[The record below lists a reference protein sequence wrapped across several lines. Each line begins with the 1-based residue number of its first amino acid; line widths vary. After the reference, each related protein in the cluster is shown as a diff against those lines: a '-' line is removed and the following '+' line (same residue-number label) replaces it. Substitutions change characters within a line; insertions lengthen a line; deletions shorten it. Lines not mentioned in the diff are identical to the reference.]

1 MAEEGRT
8 ANADRS
14 LLPDPRLVSEGAIS
28 DEALRKAEE
37 FIEQEEGYAN
47 RLIGWAAIAV
57 TAIAIAMS
65 LFHLYAAYDI
75 VPTQPLRYTHV
86 AFVLVLSFLLF
97 PLARRFRNRI
107 QWWDVIAAAVCVG
120 ILVYAIVGGEDFTDR
135 ATSPDRLDVV
145 LGVIFIV
152 LLLEAT
158 RRTTGWIMPVVAL
171 LFIAYAMAGPHL
183 PPPWTHRGY
192 DLSRL
197 VGHLFITLEGIFG
210 VAVDVSATL
219 IIMFTIYGA
228 FLQHSGAGKFFI
240 DFSMALTGGKAN
252 SAGRTVVLSSF
263 LLGGPSGS
271 GVATTVTIGAVAY
284 PMMKQAG
291 FEKNAA
297 GGLLAAGG
305 LGAILSPPVL
315 GAAAFLIAEF
325 LKISYLD
332 VIWMAIIPTCLYY
345 MSLIFMVELDAK
357 RFGADAVRYQQPM
370 ALGALTRRYG
380 FHFTTLIAVVV
391 FMVAGFSPM
400 LAVFYSTLMCFLFS
414 AMTPETTLGPRRLL
428 LLLLAISAVMLA
440 PALVNVLASLV
451 NVLLR
456 VEIPAL
462 AVGGL
467 TDLVAVYLP
476 GFLLVLLGVL
486 GVLGLTKIGRED
498 TLHTQKLARTLSDG
512 SVGVL
517 NAATTCA
524 SAGIIVGVVTLTGLG
539 LKFSSI
545 VLDYAGGSL
554 LLTALYTALVVWIVG
569 LAVPVT
575 ASYIICAVIAAPALT
590 KLGVP
595 DYAAHM
601 FIFYY
606 AVLSEVSPPTAL
618 SPFAAAAITGGD
630 PYVTTLQAWKYTL
643 PAFLVPFVFVLDPQ
657 GVGLLMKI
665 PKDGS
670 VWDILLITGKTAAG
684 LAALA
689 AAAQNWALR
698 QNTTLERGLW
708 VLAGLLLVFPSLLEA
723 LAERITG
730 QDLPHPAPVGLAIC
744 VALLVKQFMSLAPPA
759 AAKS

>member
-1 MAEEGRT
+1 MAQSDHSGT
-8 ANADRS
+8 GNAGADTSNSPANES
-14 LLPDPRLVSEGAIS
+14 PDPRLTSQGAIS
-28 DEALRKAEE
+28 QEALRKAEE
-37 FIEQEEGYAN
+37 FIEQEEGAAN
-47 RLIGWAAIAV
+47 RLTGVAGTVVTCIAV
-57 TAIAIAMS
+57 AMT
-65 LFHLYAAYDI
+65 LFHLYAAYEI
-75 VPTQPLRYTHV
+75 VPTQPLRYAHV
-86 AFVLVLSFLLF
+86 AFVMVLCFLLF
-97 PLARRFRNRI
+97 PVAARFRDRI
-107 QWWDVIAAAVCVG
+107 RWFDVVAAAASVI
-120 ILVYAIVGGEDFTDR
+120 ILLYAIYGGEDFTDR
-135 ATSPDRLDVV
+135 ATVPLPMDVT

-158 RRTTGWIMPVVAL
+158 RRTSGLIMPIVAVG
-171 LFIAYAMAGPHL
+171 FIAYAMLGPHL

-192 DLSRL
+192 DLHRI

-210 VAVDVSATL
+210 TAVDVSSTL

-240 DFSMALTGGKAN
+240 DFSMALMGGKPN

-284 PMMKQAG
+284 PMMKRAG

-332 VIWMAIIPTCLYY
+332 VIYMATIPTILYY
-345 MSLIFMVELDAK
+345 LALLFMVELDAK
-357 RFGADAVRYQQPM
+357 RFGARTVEYDQS
-370 ALGALTRRYG
+370 LTLWQMTKRYG
-380 FHFTTLIAVVV
+380 FHFTSLIAVVA
-391 FMVAGFSPM
+391 FMIAGYSPM
-400 LAVFYSTLMCFLFS
+400 LSVFYSVGLCFALSFIR
-414 AMTPETTLGPRRLL
+414 PET
-428 LLLLAISAVMLA
+428 
-440 PALVNVLASLV
+440 ALKGKKLV
-451 NVLLR
+451 R
-456 VEIPAL
+456 AF
-462 AVGGL
+462 A
-467 TDLVAVYLP
+467 
-476 GFLLVLLGVL
+476 
-486 GVLGLTKIGRED
+486 
-498 TLHTQKLARTLSDG
+498 DG
-512 SVGVL
+512 SIGVL

-545 VLDYAGGSL
+545 VLDYAGSSL
-554 LLTALYTALVVWIVG
+554 LLTALYTALIVWIVG

-575 ASYIICAVIAAPALT
+575 ASYIICAVIAAPALI

-595 DYAAHM
+595 DFAAHM

-630 PYVTTLQAWKYTL
+630 PYITTLQAWKYTL
-643 PAFLVPFVFVLDPQ
+643 PAFLVPFVFILDPN
-657 GVGLLMKI
+657 GIGLLMKI
-665 PKDGS
+665 PAGGS
-670 VWDILLITGKTAAG
+670 VLSIVLITLKTAAG

-698 QNTTLERGLW
+698 QNRIVERVLLA
-708 VLAGLLLVFPSLLEA
+708 LAGLLLVFPSLIESF
-723 LAERITG
+723 AERISSL
-730 QDLPHPAPVGLAIC
+730 DVPYPAPFGFAI
-744 VALLVKQFMSLAPPA
+744 A
-759 AAKS
+759 AAVLLKQYYDTRPAVAVKS

>member
-1 MAEEGRT
+1 MAEDSAVAKPQEQ
-8 ANADRS
+8 S
-14 LLPDPRLVSEGAIS
+14 IPDPRPISQGAVSE
-28 DEALRKAEE
+28 EALRKAEE
-37 FIEQEEGYAN
+37 FVEQEEGAAN
-47 RLIGWAAIAV
+47 RLAGIAGIVV
-57 TAIAIAMS
+57 TLIAIAMT

-75 VPTQPLRYTHV
+75 VPTQPLRYAHV
-86 AFVLVLSFLLF
+86 AFVMVLCFLLF
-97 PLARRFRNRI
+97 PLAARYRNRI
-107 QWWDVIAAAVCVG
+107 QPWDVLAAAAAVA
-120 ILVYAIVGGEDFTDR
+120 ILAYAIWGGEDFTDR
-135 ATSPDRLDVV
+135 ATTPTQLDVA

-158 RRTTGWIMPVVAL
+158 RRTTGWIMPAVAI
-171 LFIAYAMAGPHL
+171 LFIVYAMAGPYL

-192 DLSRL
+192 TFSRL

-210 VAVDVSATL
+210 VAVDVSSSL
-219 IIMFTIYGA
+219 IILFTIYGA

-240 DFSMALTGGKAN
+240 DFSLALMRGKPN

-284 PMMKQAG
+284 PMMARARY
-291 FEKNAA
+291 EKNAA

-332 VIWMAIIPTCLYY
+332 VIWMATIPTCLYY
-345 MSLIFMVELDAK
+345 LSLLFMVELDAK
-357 RFGADAVRYQQPM
+357 RFGGLPVPYDTS
-370 ALGALTRRYG
+370 LTLWQMTMRYG
-380 FHFTTLIAVVV
+380 FHFSSLVAIII
-391 FMVAGFSPM
+391 FMVAGYSPM
-400 LAVFYSTLMCFLFS
+400 LAVFYSTFLCFFLS
-414 AMTPETTLGPRRLL
+414 ATAPETTLGPRRLL
-428 LLLLAISAVMLA
+428 ITLLFVSLVGSLLLAVPAFRTSIVSDVFLSYF
-440 PALVNVLASLV
+440 PAL
-451 NVLLR
+451 
-456 VEIPAL
+456 
-462 AVGGL
+462 
-467 TDLVAVYLP
+467 
-476 GFLLVLLGVL
+476 LLVLLGVL
-486 GVLGLTKIGRED
+486 GIAGLTRYGRERIEGSAKV
-498 TLHTQKLARTLSDG
+498 TRSLADG
-512 SVGVL
+512 SISVL

-545 VLDYAGGSL
+545 VLAYAGGSL
-554 LLTALYTALVVWIVG
+554 LLTAIYTALVVWIVG

-575 ASYIICAVIAAPALT
+575 ASYIICAVICAPAL
-590 KLGVP
+590 KELGVP

-630 PYVTTLQAWKYTL
+630 PYKTTMQAWKYTL

-670 VWDILLITGKTAAG
+670 VWDIIIVTAKTAAG

-689 AAAQNWALR
+689 DAAQNWALR
-698 QNTTLERGLW
+698 QNTAIERVLW
-708 VLAGLLLVFPSLLEA
+708 LFAGLLLVFPSLLEA
-723 LAERITG
+723 MAENISG
-730 QDLPHPAPVGLAIC
+730 YDVPHPAPLGLAIAI
-744 VALLVKQFMSLAPPA
+744 VLLVNQYRTRVGGTTA
-759 AAKS
+759 ANTGRT